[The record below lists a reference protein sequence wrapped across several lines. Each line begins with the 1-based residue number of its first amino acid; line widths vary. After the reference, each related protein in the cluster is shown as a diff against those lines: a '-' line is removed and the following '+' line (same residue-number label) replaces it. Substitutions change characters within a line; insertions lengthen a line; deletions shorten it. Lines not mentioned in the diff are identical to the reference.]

1 MDEQYTM
8 LARHYDTLTFD
19 VDYAGYAAFADQL
32 FKKHK
37 IPGNLILEQ
46 ACGTGSL
53 TLELS
58 RLGYE
63 MIASDLSPDMLVAA
77 QEKCAELE
85 QQPIFICQDMCEL
98 DLYGTADAAV
108 CVGAALLFLDLV
120 LELVRDARGKACL
133 ALFVQGEVFVLCL
146 VVAMEAL
153 QLESGCA
160 AYRAKCAD
168 NAQRVGIIPRNGAG
182 KHHFFQRR
190 ALRCLHRKGG
200 EFLMLA
206 HVIPHAFLSPSSAS
220 F

>member
-85 QQPIFICQDMCEL
+85 QQPVFICQDMCEL
-98 DLYGTADAAV
+98 DLYGTVDGCV
-108 CVGAALLFLDLV
+108 CALDRWRSSRPTALSSLPTMPAALTTS
-120 LELVRDARGKACL
+120 R
-133 ALFVQGEVFVLCL
+133 
-146 VVAMEAL
+146 
-153 QLESGCA
+153 
-160 AYRAKCAD
+160 
-168 NAQRVGIIPRNGAG
+168 
-182 KHHFFQRR
+182 
-190 ALRCLHRKGG
+190 
-200 EFLMLA
+200 
-206 HVIPHAFLSPSSAS
+206 
-220 F
+220 